1 MSSSGNTLEHAKD
14 LVAQWQK
21 AGEKV
26 VFTNGVFDILH
37 VGHVTYLTAAK
48 ALGSRL
54 VVGVNADESVR
65 RLNKA
70 PDRPINPQQARLT
83 VLEALR
89 CVDLAIVF
97 EEDTPLELIN
107 TLRPDILVKGGDY
120 DPDSTDPADKRYMVG
135 SKEVRSWGGIVQTI
149 PLVEG
154 YSTTAIL
161 KKRG

>member
-1 MSSSGNTLEHAKD
+1 MSTSGNMLKHAKD
-14 LVAQWQK
+14 LVAQWQM

-48 ALGSRL
+48 ALGTRL

-70 PDRPINPQQARLT
+70 PNRPINPQQARLT

-89 CVDLAIVF
+89 CVDMAIIF

-107 TLRPDILVKGGDY
+107 TLKPDVLVKGGDY
-120 DPDSTDPADKRYMVG
+120 DPDCTDSRDKRYMVG
-135 SKEVRSWGGIVQTI
+135 SKEVRSWGGSVQTI